1 MFWYVVFFVLLV
13 LAGCLV
19 IMKWHTDHKVMKWFA
34 GIVLI
39 LAALCVLM
47 AGSVANDWS
56 ADSDNWNDI
65 SAYKDHVEEECGD
78 IKNIYTF
85 HGALAMRMEDIN
97 FSSHDMSEA
106 SESLGKAFHYAKKT
120 KLAKKGLF
128 LYQKNGSDGWFII
141 YYDKNALKHAPSTD
155 DMNDDPDVLLTHA
168 TSYRLSDKSANDS
181 SFTSSIPN
189 RSKNQPKIMADFG
202 IDRVTSD

>member
-1 MFWYVVFFVLLV
+1 MLWYDVFTFLLIVAGSCLLV
-13 LAGCLV
+13 
-19 IMKWHTDHKVMKWFA
+19 KWKTPHKAIKWIS
-34 GIVLI
+34 GIACI
-39 LAALCVLM
+39 LAAFFVTF
-47 AGSVANDWS
+47 AGLHANDWS

-120 KLAKKGLF
+120 KLAKNGLF

-141 YYDKNALKHAPSTD
+141 YYSKDALKHAPSTD
-155 DMNDDPDVLLTHA
+155 DLNDDPDVLLTHA
-168 TSYRLSDKSANDS
+168 TSYRLSDQSANDS

-189 RSKNQPKIMADFG
+189 RSKNQPKIMTDFG
-202 IDRVTSD
+202 VDRVTNN